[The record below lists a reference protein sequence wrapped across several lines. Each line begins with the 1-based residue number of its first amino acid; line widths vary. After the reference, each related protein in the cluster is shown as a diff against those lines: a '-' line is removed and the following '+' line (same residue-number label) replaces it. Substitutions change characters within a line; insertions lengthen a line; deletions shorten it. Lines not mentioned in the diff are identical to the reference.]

1 MGARH
6 IRLMAGLLILTLTS
20 LLSHPFH
27 LSGQTRV
34 ETPSPLSITH
44 GVASGDV
51 TATSAIIWARASA
64 PAVLSVEYSLG
75 PDFAQLETGPSG
87 QTAAATAATD
97 FTATIKLND
106 LIADTVY
113 HYRAWFS
120 DQIDGSEIRSPYALG
135 SFRTAPSATIQRT
148 VSFVFGGDLGGQQ
161 YCRPR
166 EQGHDIGYAIF
177 DKMQDLNPDFFIA
190 NGDMIY
196 ADGDCPAQ
204 VRSTSER
211 QGWQNVPGDFPR
223 ITARTVDWTDF
234 AQLQTVFL
242 QHWRYHRADPA
253 FQRFLQRVPI
263 YVQWDD
269 HEVVNDFGANW
280 SSWKN
285 GKNQRQGYQNV
296 VRAGRETLFLY
307 TPIDQH
313 PDEPNRI
320 YRSFRWGKDL
330 EIFLLDA
337 RSYRSRNDLLDTPE
351 HNKTLLGTD
360 QLEWLKRSLVE
371 STATWKVVS
380 SDVPLSIP
388 TGSNAAAE
396 GRDGW
401 ANGPKPLT
409 TELSEPKIA
418 FQTGFERELFD
429 LLRVLDAANVQN
441 LVFVTTDV
449 HFATSLEYAV
459 DADGDTDMLHF
470 HEFVTGPLSAISVL
484 AKTQEELDPSLN
496 PRLLYAEG
504 ELKNFGFVRVEEQS
518 DGKVHLIADVRGEDG
533 VVRAGSQVDLVA
545 RP

>member
-1 MGARH
+1 MRH
-6 IRLMAGLLILTLTS
+6 RVYAQSFLVLTLTG
-20 LLSHPFH
+20 LLFHPFR
-27 LSGQTRV
+27 LSGQNRV

-51 TATSAIIWARASA
+51 TATSAIIWARANA
-64 PAVLSVEYSLG
+64 PAVLSVEYSLD
-75 PDFAQLETGPSG
+75 PHFAQPQTGPSG
-87 QTAAATAATD
+87 QAAAATD

-106 LIADTVY
+106 LSVDTVY
-113 HYRAWFS
+113 HYRVWFS
-120 DQIDGSEIRSPYALG
+120 DQIDGTEIRSPYALG
-135 SFRTAPSATIQRT
+135 SLRTAPSATTRRT
-148 VSFVFGGDLGGQQ
+148 VSLVFGGDLGGQQ

-166 EQGHDIGYAIF
+166 EQGYDIGYTIF
-177 DKMQDLNPDFFIA
+177 DKMQELKPDFFIA

-196 ADGDCPAQ
+196 ADTDCPAQ
-204 VRSTSER
+204 VLSTPER

-223 ITARTVDWTDF
+223 ITARTVDWTDLV
-234 AQLQTVFL
+234 QLQTVFL
-242 QHWRYHRADPA
+242 QHWRYNRADPA

-280 SSWKN
+280 SFWKN
-285 GKNQRQGYQNV
+285 SKNQRQGYQNV

-307 TPIDQH
+307 APIDQH
-313 PDEPNRI
+313 ADEPQRI

-337 RSYRSRNDLLDTPE
+337 RSYRSRNDLPDTLE
-351 HNKTLLGTD
+351 HDKTLLGVE
-360 QLEWLKRSLVE
+360 QLEWLKRSLAE

-388 TGSNAAAE
+388 TGSNPAVR

-401 ANGPKPLT
+401 ANGPEPLT
-409 TELSEPKIA
+409 AESSEPTIA

-429 LLRVLDAANVQN
+429 LLRALDAANVQN

-449 HFATSLEYAV
+449 HFAASLQYAV
-459 DADGDTDMLHF
+459 DADGDTDMLRF
-470 HEFVTGPLSAISVL
+470 HEFVTGPLSAISVP
-484 AKTQEELDPSLN
+484 AKTQQELDPSLN

-504 ELKNFGFVRVEEQS
+504 ELKNFALVRIEEQAA
-518 DGKVHLIADVRGEDG
+518 GQVHLLAEVRGEDG
-533 VVRAGSQVDLVA
+533 VVRVGSKVDLVA

>member
-1 MGARH
+1 M
-6 IRLMAGLLILTLTS
+6 
-20 LLSHPFH
+20 
-27 LSGQTRV
+27 
-34 ETPSPLSITH
+34 
-44 GVASGDV
+44 
-51 TATSAIIWARASA
+51 
-64 PAVLSVEYSLG
+64 LSVEYSLD
-75 PDFAQLETGPSG
+75 PHFAQPRTGPSG
-87 QTAAATAATD
+87 QTVSATAATD

-113 HYRAWFS
+113 HYRVWFS
-120 DQIDGSEIRSPYALG
+120 DQTAGTEIRSPYALG
-135 SFRTAPSATIQRT
+135 SLRTAPAATTRRT
-148 VSFVFGGDLGGQQ
+148 MSFVFGGDLGGQQ

-166 EQGHDIGYAIF
+166 EQGYAIF
-177 DKMQDLNPDFFIA
+177 DKMRELNPDFFIA

-196 ADGDCPAQ
+196 ANNDCPAQ
-204 VRSTSER
+204 VLSTPER

-223 ITARTVDWTDF
+223 ITARTVDWTDL

-269 HEVVNDFGANW
+269 HEVVNDFGAKW
-280 SSWKN
+280 TSWKN

-296 VRAGRETLFLY
+296 VQAGRETLFLY
-307 TPIDQH
+307 APIDQH
-313 PDEPNRI
+313 PDEPHRI

-337 RSYRSRNDLLDTPE
+337 RSYRSRNDLPDTPE
-351 HNKTLLGTD
+351 NSKTMLGAE
-360 QLEWLKRSLVE
+360 QLQWLKQSLVG

-388 TGSNAAAE
+388 TGSNPTVR

-401 ANGPKPLT
+401 ANGPEPSASSLT
-409 TELSEPKIA
+409 ESSTESSDTNIA

-429 LLRVLDAANVQN
+429 LLGTLDTANVQN

-470 HEFVTGPLSAISVL
+470 HEFVTGPLSAISVP
-484 AKTQEELDPSLN
+484 AKTQQELDPSLN
-496 PRLLYAEG
+496 PRLVYAEG
-504 ELKNFGFVRVEEQS
+504 ELKNFALVRIEEQA

-533 VVRAGSQVDLVA
+533 LVRAGSKVDLVA

>member
-1 MGARH
+1 MRARH
-6 IRLMAGLLILTLTS
+6 IGLLAGVFILILTG
-20 LLSHPFH
+20 LLFYPFH
-27 LSGQTRV
+27 LFGQTGLQ
-34 ETPSPLSITH
+34 TPSGLRVTH

-51 TATSAIIWARASA
+51 TATSAIIWARANA
-64 PAVLSVEYSLG
+64 PAVLSVEYSL
-75 PDFAQLETGPSG
+75 DSHFAQPQTGPSRLS
-87 QTAAATAATD
+87 AAATD

-113 HYRAWFS
+113 HYRVWLS
-120 DQIDGSEIRSPYALG
+120 DQIDGSEVRSAYALG
-135 SFRTAPSATIQRT
+135 RLRTAPSSMTQRT

-177 DKMQDLNPDFFIA
+177 DKMQDLNPDFFMA

-204 VRSTSER
+204 VSSTPGR
-211 QGWQNVPGDFPR
+211 QGWQNVAGDFPR
-223 ITARTVDWTDF
+223 ITARTVDWMDL

-242 QHWRYHRADPA
+242 QHWRYNRADPA

-269 HEVVNDFGANW
+269 HEVVNDFGASW
-280 SSWKN
+280 SSWKK
-285 GKNQRQGYQNV
+285 GKNRRQGYQNV
-296 VRAGRETLFLY
+296 VQAGRDTLFLY
-307 TPIDQH
+307 APIDQH
-313 PDEPNRI
+313 PDEPLRI

-337 RSYRSRNDLLDTPE
+337 RSYRSRNDLPDTPE

-360 QLEWLKRSLVE
+360 QLKWLKHSLVE

-388 TGSNAAAE
+388 TGSNPAVQ

-409 TELSEPKIA
+409 AESSEPNIA

-429 LLRVLDAANVQN
+429 LLNTLDAANVQN
-441 LVFVTTDV
+441 LVFATTDV
-449 HFATSLEYAV
+449 HFAASLQYAV
-459 DADGDTDMLHF
+459 DADGDTDMLRF
-470 HEFVTGPLSAISVL
+470 HEFVTGPLSAVSVP
-484 AKTQEELDPSLN
+484 AKAQHELDPSLN
-496 PRLLYAEG
+496 PKLLYAEG
-504 ELKNFGFVRVEEQS
+504 ELKNFGLVRVEQHT
-518 DGKVHLIADVRGEDG
+518 DGQVHLLAEVRGEDG
-533 VVRAGSQVDLVA
+533 LVRVGSKIDLVA
-545 RP
+545 QP